1 MYAVVEVYLFST
13 VLKVAINVF
22 CREMKDS
29 QFLPEKVANKVA
41 KELFEK
47 FQEYERI
54 YQKIFAGPD
63 AASVVLLICINCN
76 GDSAVVDFTM
86 FYYDTCSHVR

>member
-1 MYAVVEVYLFST
+1 MYAVVEMHLFST
-13 VLKVAINVF
+13 VLKVVINVS

-54 YQKIFAGPD
+54 YQKIFAGH
-63 AASVVLLICINCN
+63 SRCCFCCVL
-76 GDSAVVDFTM
+76 
-86 FYYDTCSHVR
+86 